1 MRRLPLAR
9 TWIVWATAKPGHQK
23 SWRGSGGAASA
34 PPDYPL
40 TVEPFRIYINDF
52 RNALAL
58 ADAFGFRPYASG
70 WYLDLFDRDILAQG
84 RYRWWEKASIVRG
97 FSREETD
104 ELTMAF
110 ERVLVWL
117 SEKPDRVPNAA
128 DMHDAQRFYEL
139 LAFVRRDDAAQIIR
153 GLCDFCRHHR
163 ISLELGGIITIW
175 REEI

>member
-1 MRRLPLAR
+1 
-9 TWIVWATAKPGHQK
+9 
-23 SWRGSGGAASA
+23 
-34 PPDYPL
+34 
-40 TVEPFRIYINDF
+40 VEPLRLNVYDF
-52 RNALAL
+52 RNTLAL

-70 WYLDLFDRDILAQG
+70 WYLDLVDRERLVQG

-104 ELTMAF
+104 ELTLAL

-139 LAFVRRDDAAQIIR
+139 LAFVRRDDADQIIR
-153 GLCDFCRHHR
+153 GFCECCRNHR
-163 ISLELGGIITIW
+163 ILLELGGTIAIW
-175 REEI
+175 REE